1 MKIETSI
8 KARREKTV
16 RLTTPKG
23 NTIVFSDDGSGHLV
37 ADVTDQADLAFILSR
52 SEFSP
57 VDEADFVQ
65 AESLIRNDVD
75 LTGPASALGLT
86 GQAGDTGEDDLPD
99 DTGDVNAAP
108 IEVVT
113 LPKPGK
119 PAKAAKAAK

>member
-65 AESLIRNDVD
+65 AESLIREEV
-75 LTGPASALGLT
+75 GA
-86 GQAGDTGEDDLPD
+86 DDLPD
-99 DTGDVNAAP
+99 DDGDENAAP
-108 IEVVT
+108 VEAVT
-113 LPKPGK
+113 PPKPGK
-119 PAKAAKAAK
+119 PAKAAK

>member
-8 KARREKTV
+8 KARREKSV

-23 NTIVFSDDGSGHLV
+23 STIVFSDDGTGRLV

-65 AESLIRNDVD
+65 AESLIREEV
-75 LTGPASALGLT
+75 GA
-86 GQAGDTGEDDLPD
+86 DDLPD
-99 DTGDVNAAP
+99 DDGDENAAP
-108 IEVVT
+108 VEAVT
-113 LPKPGK
+113 PPKPGK
-119 PAKAAKAAK
+119 PAKAAK

>member
-1 MKIETSI
+1 MLIETSI

-37 ADVTDQADLAFILSR
+37 ADVTDQADLAFVLSR

-65 AESLIRNDVD
+65 AESLIREDA
-75 LTGPASALGLT
+75 GSA
-86 GQAGDTGEDDLPD
+86 DDLPD
-99 DTGDVNAAP
+99 DDGDENAAP
-108 IEVVT
+108 VEVLT
-113 LPKPGK
+113 PPKPGK
-119 PAKAAKAAK
+119 PGKAHK